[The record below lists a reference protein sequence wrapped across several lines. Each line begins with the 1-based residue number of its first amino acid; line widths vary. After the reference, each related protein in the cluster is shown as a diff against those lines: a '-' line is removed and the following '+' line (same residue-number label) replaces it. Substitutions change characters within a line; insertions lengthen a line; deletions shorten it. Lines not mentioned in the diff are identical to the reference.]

1 MYNYTMYVERKQIS
15 AGLNNLNSPYKLTKR
30 FEVQKVISLQNQI
43 EGDIEANRV
52 LIIYEKAKTIKQ
64 D

>member
-1 MYNYTMYVERKQIS
+1 MQIAGERKQIS

-30 FEVQKVISLQNQI
+30 FKVQNVIPLQNQI